1 MKRVFL
7 VMVVSVL
14 LASFGFAQTPDP
26 GSNADQI
33 SIQGCLGG
41 FDGSYTVTENG
52 SRQIFK
58 LTGAIDL
65 QAHVGHDVELTGH
78 KTGGTVSSG
87 AADNSFA
94 VTQVNMISDHCAGA
108 GAAAPAA
115 MPYSESVIAPTATVA
130 ATSTTVSA
138 PAAEPAAPAATSPS
152 SATVSTPLAELAAP
166 AATSTSSATVSAPAA
181 EPLQPTRR
189 SAHQRHSAT
198 KAAADAAPIAT
209 VNPSSDT
216 VSPAVASPS
225 SESDGTPAATAATPP
240 VTHKGLS
247 LSLLISFVVLVIVLG
262 TLYPALSRWR
272 KRKLLEQTGT
282 PNLSFSNQTELA
294 PDEPELRKVA

>member
-1 MKRVFL
+1 
-7 VMVVSVL
+7 VS
-14 LASFGFAQTPDP
+14 
-26 GSNADQI
+26 
-33 SIQGCLGG
+33 
-41 FDGSYTVTENG
+41 
-52 SRQIFK
+52 
-58 LTGAIDL
+58 
-65 QAHVGHDVELTGH
+65 
-78 KTGGTVSSG
+78 
-87 AADNSFA
+87 
-94 VTQVNMISDHCAGA
+94 
-108 GAAAPAA
+108 
-115 MPYSESVIAPTATVA
+115 
-130 ATSTTVSA
+130 
-138 PAAEPAAPAATSPS
+138 APAATSPS